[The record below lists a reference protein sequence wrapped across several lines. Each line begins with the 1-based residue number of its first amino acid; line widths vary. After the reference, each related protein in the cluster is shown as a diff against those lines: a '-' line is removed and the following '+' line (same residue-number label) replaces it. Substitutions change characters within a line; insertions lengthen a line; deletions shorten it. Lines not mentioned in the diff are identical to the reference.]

1 MGYNLTYSLEYSAEA
16 VMQLE
21 RLDRSIAKRILK
33 KLDSTMNNPHNFFE
47 QLTGRPEYK
56 LRVGDYRIIANIEDS
71 SKKILI
77 RTIGHRKNIYD
88 KI

>member
-1 MGYNLTYSLEYSAEA
+1 MAYSLEYSAEA

-21 RLDRSIAKRILK
+21 KLDKSIAGRILK
-33 KLDSTMNNPHNFFE
+33 KIDGSLDNPHNFFK

-56 LRVGDYRIIANIEDS
+56 LRVGDYRIIADIDEAT
-71 SKKILI
+71 KKVLV
-77 RTIGHRKNIYD
+77 RTVGHRKNIYD